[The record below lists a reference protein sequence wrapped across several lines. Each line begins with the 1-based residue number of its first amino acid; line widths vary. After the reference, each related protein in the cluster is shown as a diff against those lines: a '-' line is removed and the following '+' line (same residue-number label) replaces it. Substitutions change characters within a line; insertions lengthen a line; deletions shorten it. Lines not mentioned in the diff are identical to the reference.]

1 MTEIRRV
8 ISEIKGK
15 CERMNQEIQRV
26 QEDTNVRIEAVQ
38 INQGNITR
46 VQAEMGERLE
56 GIDTNIN
63 QIKGQ
68 TTTHEEKL
76 EGFRLHLQEEIN
88 SWSDRKCLS
97 SHTSCNEH

>member
-1 MTEIRRV
+1 MWTDE
-8 ISEIKGK
+8 
-15 CERMNQEIQRV
+15 QEIQRV
-26 QEDTNVRIEAVQ
+26 QGDTNVRIEAVQ

-68 TTTHEEKL
+68 TMKK
-76 EGFRLHLQEEIN
+76 N
-88 SWSDRKCLS
+88 
-97 SHTSCNEH
+97 